1 MNTQTITHSPIEI
14 MDFLGMKMVKRPKT
28 GFRPVTVSN
37 RLRVNVSPDLMGQL
51 KRLDLVTTLNRMTY
65 AARDKREKLHA
76 SRPRTKLSLS
86 IWTSRTKSKRH
97 HHRASSG
104 SQFKRHLSGGDAFPM
119 GEVIND

>member
-65 AARDKREKLHA
+65 AARDKREALRETLLKA
-76 SRPRTKLSLS
+76 VRVE
-86 IWTSRTKSKRH
+86 TSDKAELGRILKVSNQIQKPSK
-97 HHRASSG
+97 
-104 SQFKRHLSGGDAFPM
+104 K
-119 GEVIND
+119 